1 MRVHPVIANQVQK
14 STKILPQKTGLN
26 TSIVNLSDSF
36 VRKEK
41 QITFTGFRK
50 NQKRIE
56 NRTESDLSS
65 SLNDTKIKGTP
76 FLLGLATSIAMVKLG
91 AVAENLLFD
100 KDGFI
105 VSDNGIKSDMVN
117 IDAAQGI
124 IKFEG
129 TGIEIK
135 ADDYDVV
142 DWDNGIFRNYD
153 GSVDI
158 DLSSNKFIDAESGIF
173 VDPEAKISAV
183 LDGDRLQNIAI
194 PHFGSGYPLFPWG
207 GSSFATTKSKDA
219 KTIEEEAEVYKNYV
233 KSVLHS
239 QDGDLTPQDTN
250 IKDIFGNSI
259 IAATD
264 KDGDRYLA
272 SYSPEIDDNSVFAP
286 FKKMFGTE
294 TVAETVNN
302 VRLKSYMD
310 ENFPTFGTRIQ
321 VYEGGRNAGIPP
333 LLKEYEQYDRDAADV
348 VMSKISQDSSYSP
361 EPGSDE
367 AINFLKFQNHMRQIG
382 IWKESVIEPNTLLDI
397 DGDEISDI
405 DIDGDGIPDYDIDGD
420 GIIDLSSEQNRGV
433 IGQLIY
439 MIKTHINN

>member
-1 MRVHPVIANQVQK
+1 MRLHPVIANQVQET
-14 STKILPQKTGLN
+14 TKILPQKTGLN

-76 FLLGLATSIAMVKLG
+76 FLLRLATSIAMVKLG

-233 KSVLHS
+233 KL
-239 QDGDLTPQDTN
+239 
-250 IKDIFGNSI
+250 
-259 IAATD
+259 
-264 KDGDRYLA
+264 
-272 SYSPEIDDNSVFAP
+272 
-286 FKKMFGTE
+286 
-294 TVAETVNN
+294 
-302 VRLKSYMD
+302 
-310 ENFPTFGTRIQ
+310 
-321 VYEGGRNAGIPP
+321 
-333 LLKEYEQYDRDAADV
+333 
-348 VMSKISQDSSYSP
+348 IS
-361 EPGSDE
+361 
-367 AINFLKFQNHMRQIG
+367 H
-382 IWKESVIEPNTLLDI
+382 V
-397 DGDEISDI
+397 
-405 DIDGDGIPDYDIDGD
+405 
-420 GIIDLSSEQNRGV
+420 
-433 IGQLIY
+433 
-439 MIKTHINN
+439 